1 MSSSLQGYEEE
12 FKRLSLSVDETRK
25 VIVGQNEM
33 LESIFIGLISGGHI
47 LIEGLPG
54 LAKTLAVSSAAKAV
68 SLQFQRVQFTPD
80 LLPSDIIGTMIYNAG
95 SGEFKVKKGPVFTNI
110 LLADEINRAPAKVQ
124 SALLEAMGE
133 RQVTISDET
142 YPIEQPFLVLATQNP
157 LEHEGTYP
165 LPEAQ
170 MDRFLF
176 KLLVTYPNRTEE
188 EEIFKRMSAG
198 RTPLIKPQLGAKDI
212 LKFQQIIEAVYIDD
226 KIMNFMLDIIMA
238 TRRPKEYG
246 LMELDGWLS
255 YGASPRA
262 TVGFPKAARARAF
275 LRGRNYVSSEDVKA
289 VAFPILRH
297 RLILSYSAQA
307 DNVQPDDVIE
317 SILKRI
323 PVP

>member
-12 FKRLSLSVDETRK
+12 FKRLSLAVDETRK

-54 LAKTLAVSSAAKAV
+54 LAKTLAVSSAAQAV

-176 KLLVTYPNRTEE
+176 KLLVDYPNRAEE
-188 EEIFKRMSAG
+188 EEIFKRMSVSKQYS
-198 RTPLIKPQLGAKDI
+198 IEPQLGAKDI
-212 LKFQQIIEAVYIDD
+212 LKFQQIVSAVYIDD

-246 LMELDGWLS
+246 LMELVEQLS

-262 TVGFPKAARARAF
+262 TVGFPKAVRARAF
-275 LRGRNYVSSEDVKA
+275 LRGRSYVSSEDVKA
-289 VAFPILRH
+289 AAFPILRH
-297 RLILSYSAQA
+297 RLILSYGAQA

-317 SILKRI
+317 LILKRI